1 MNFVCSVFASEV
13 EWLMMLAMPTVLRQN
28 GFAVMIPVDD
38 HPPPH
43 VHVKKGGNELIVNL
57 GDERS
62 KASVRKNRGMSKS
75 ELAQVLRI
83 INTNQKQLLAGWR
96 KLHG

>member
-1 MNFVCSVFASEV
+1 
-13 EWLMMLAMPTVLRQN
+13 MMLAMPTVLRQN

-38 HPPPH
+38 HLPPH

-57 GDERS
+57 GDEWS

-75 ELAQVLRI
+75 ELAQALRI

-96 KLHG
+96 EIHG